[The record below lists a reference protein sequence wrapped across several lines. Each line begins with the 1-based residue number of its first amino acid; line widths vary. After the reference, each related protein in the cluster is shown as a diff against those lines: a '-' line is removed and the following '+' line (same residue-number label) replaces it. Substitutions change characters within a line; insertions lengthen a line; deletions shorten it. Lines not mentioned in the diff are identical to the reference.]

1 MLFSDSQRSQRPRA
15 YALSSGTTAGAL
27 TYLRQQTLPQLIT
40 PPQFTPRPQP
50 LTPQPEW
57 VSRVWQQFNRH
68 IVIAGLFAV
77 LVIFAA
83 TVLPVWAA
91 FQPESPAAPPA
102 MRSSAGVTGTAATR
116 IEDLGAATFLAEL
129 PFLERS
135 NYLIDST
142 ALETAQFVE
151 GARQASLADYLGVL
165 AVQLTLPA
173 LDDAIATKQ
182 GIDALKASLA
192 ATHQHTAVL
201 RNISSISSLAPGTR
215 ISSALVTFYACVG
228 NGFCGAMANG
238 QQVFAGAA
246 ACSYN
251 LSFGTRFQIANDP
264 TGRTYVCLDRG
275 VPTATWVD
283 IWFYDIADG
292 WAWQTAL
299 GNTRSDIIIVE

>member
-15 YALSSGTTAGAL
+15 YALSSDTAVGAL
-27 TYLRQQTLPQLIT
+27 TYLRQQTLPQLIA

-57 VSRVWQQFNRH
+57 VARVWQQFNRH

-91 FQPESPAAPPA
+91 LQPESPTAPPVI
-102 MRSSAGVTGTAATR
+102 RSSADVTGTAATR

-135 NYLIDST
+135 DYLIDST

-165 AVQLTLPA
+165 AARLTLPA

-182 GIDALKASLA
+182 QIDALKASLA

-201 RNISSISSLAPGTR
+201 RHISSLAPGTR
-215 ISSALVTFYACVG
+215 ISNALVTFYACVG
-228 NGFCGAMANG
+228 NGFCEAMANG

-251 LSFGTRFQIANDP
+251 LSFGTRFQIAGDP

-283 IWFYDIADG
+283 IWFYDAADG
-292 WAWQTAL
+292 WAWQTAF
-299 GNTRSDIIIVE
+299 GDTRSDLIIVE

>member
-1 MLFSDSQRSQRPRA
+1 MLFSDSQRSQRPPA

-27 TYLRQQTLPQLIT
+27 TYLRQQTLPQLIA

-57 VSRVWQQFNRH
+57 VARVWQQFNRH

-77 LVIFAA
+77 LVILAT
-83 TVLPVWAA
+83 TVLPAWAA
-91 FQPESPAAPPA
+91 FQPEGPAAPPA

-135 NYLIDST
+135 DYLIDST
-142 ALETAQFVE
+142 ALETAQFIE

-165 AVQLTLPA
+165 AARLTLPA

-182 GIDALKASLA
+182 QIDALKASLA

-201 RNISSISSLAPGTR
+201 RHISSLAPGTR
-215 ISSALVTFYACVG
+215 ISNALVTFYACVG

-251 LSFGTRFQIANDP
+251 LSFGTRFQIVNDP

-283 IWFYDIADG
+283 IWFYDVADG
-292 WAWQTAL
+292 WAWQTAF
-299 GNTRSDIIIVE
+299 GDTRGDIIIVE

>member
-1 MLFSDSQRSQRPRA
+1 MLFSDSQRSQSSRA

-27 TYLRQQTLPQLIT
+27 AYLRQQTLPRLIA

-50 LTPQPEW
+50 LAPQPEW
-57 VSRVWQQFNRH
+57 AARVWQQFNRH

-77 LVIFAA
+77 LVILAT

-129 PFLERS
+129 PFLERAG
-135 NYLIDST
+135 YLIDST

-151 GARQASLADYLGVL
+151 GARQASLADYLGVM
-165 AVQLTLPA
+165 AVQLTFPA
-173 LDDAIATKQ
+173 LNDAIATKQ
-182 GIDALKASLA
+182 QIDALKTSLA
-192 ATHQHTAVL
+192 GTHQHTAVL
-201 RNISSISSLAPGTR
+201 RHISSLAPGTR
-215 ISSALVTFYACVG
+215 IPNTLVTFYACIG

-238 QQVFAGAA
+238 QRVFAGAA

-264 TGRTYVCLDRG
+264 SGRTYVCLDRG
-275 VPTATWVD
+275 VPDATWVD
-283 IWFYDIADG
+283 IWFYDAADG
-292 WAWQTAL
+292 WAWQTAF
-299 GNTRSDIIIVE
+299 GSTRGDIIIVE

>member
-15 YALSSGTTAGAL
+15 YALSSDTAVGTL
-27 TYLRQQTLPQLIT
+27 TYLRQQTLPQLVAA
-40 PPQFTPRPQP
+40 PQFTPRPQS
-50 LTPQPEW
+50 LTPEPEL
-57 VSRVWQQFNRH
+57 VARVWQQFNRH

-77 LVIFAA
+77 LAIFAA
-83 TVLPVWAA
+83 AVLPVRAA
-91 FQPESPAAPPA
+91 FQPEGPAAPPA
-102 MRSSAGVTGTAATR
+102 VRSSAGVTGTAATR

-135 NYLIDST
+135 GFLIDST
-142 ALETAQFVE
+142 ALETAQFVA

-165 AVQLTLPA
+165 AARLTFPA
-173 LDDAIATKQ
+173 LDDAIATKLE
-182 GIDALKASLA
+182 IDALKASLA
-192 ATHQHTAVL
+192 TTHQHSAVL
-201 RNISSISSLAPGTR
+201 RHISSLAPGTR
-215 ISSALVTFYACVG
+215 ISGALVTFYACVG

-251 LSFGTRFQIANDP
+251 LSFGTRFQIVNDP

-283 IWFYDIADG
+283 IWFYDVADG
-292 WAWQTAL
+292 WAWQTAF
-299 GNTRSDIIIVE
+299 GNTRGDIIIVE